1 MLSLAIAMK
10 VLLKGLLVFTLVLL
24 LIALPTDS
32 YPEEVITVK
41 EYSGAESVSISAP
54 GGTVDVKGGEYIVQN
69 NVWGAETSQ
78 TVTVPDIDVCSFN
91 VTDSNH
97 NQGPVASYPSI
108 FKGSHFGLT
117 TLGWQSYRISNLES
131 ATFNFSVSS
140 YRPSGTYNVA
150 AEAWFSSSSYTSPG
164 HAWLANGGGELMIWI
179 DSQGMVPAG
188 SHIGDFGFYQVWF
201 SLADWQD
208 GHQYICY
215 YKTGDDS
222 ADIDLLAFINDAMS
236 RGYLN
241 SSWYLHDIEAGFEIC
256 SDGEGLMLES
266 FAASV
271 VETDPATSTTS
282 MTTDTTTT
290 PTPTNSTPPDLN
302 SILVL
307 TIGGSIVLIIAVI
320 VIRKK

>member
-1 MLSLAIAMK
+1 MK

-24 LIALPTDS
+24 LVFTQ
-32 YPEEVITVK
+32 VITVK

-54 GGTVDVKGGEYIVQN
+54 YGTIYVKGGEYIVQN
-69 NVWGAETSQ
+69 NIWGAETSQ

-97 NQGPVASYPSI
+97 SQGPVASYPSI

-131 ATFNFSVSS
+131 ATFNWSVSS

-164 HAWLANGGGELMIWI
+164 HAWLASGGGELMIWI

-201 SLADWQD
+201 SQMDW
-208 GHQYICY
+208 QYICY

-256 SDGEGLMLES
+256 SDGEGLMVES

-271 VETDPATSTTS
+271 VGTDPATSTTS
-282 MTTDTTTT
+282 MTTDTTLEPDTT
-290 PTPTNSTPPDLN
+290 TTGTTTDSQFQQIMIINLGIGFAVVI
-302 SILVL
+302 SI
-307 TIGGSIVLIIAVI
+307 IVFVVML
-320 VIRKK
+320 KKK